1 MSTLRRRLD
10 GYFGFEQLGT
20 SLRTEIVAGTTTFL
34 AMSYIIAVNP
44 NILAAAGI
52 PPAATAFA
60 TCLVSGL
67 GTLAMGLWARLPVAV
82 APGMGLNA
90 FFAYTVVQGMG
101 LSWQQ
106 ALGVVFLSGVT
117 FVVLTLLGVRQA
129 MLRMMPRELLPA
141 IGAGIGL
148 FLLMIGL
155 RNAGLIQSQEATL
168 LTRGDWT
175 DPRALLSIGTLLL
188 IATLLS
194 RGVRAGILLGI
205 VAATVASVPMGL
217 AGSTVSQEGGAVDG
231 LLQLDLGGAL
241 SLRLLDIVFA
251 MLFVDF
257 FDSLGTVIGLV
268 KKAGL
273 EQPDGRVPRLGR
285 MLVVD
290 GGSTIAGALA
300 GTSTV
305 TAYIE
310 SAAGI
315 AVGGRTGFTSVVT
328 GVLFLL
334 ALPAVSLVT
343 VIPAAAVAPA
353 LIIIG
358 ATTIGLVREIDWD
371 NIDIAVPALFTMA
384 GMPLTFSISDGLS
397 MGVIAFSALKILR
410 GRAGEVAWLVHTL
423 AALFL
428 VRYLLLA

>member
-1 MSTLRRRLD
+1 MSALRRSLD
-10 GYFGFEQLGT
+10 GYFGLQQLGT
-20 SLRTEIVAGTTTFL
+20 SVRTEIVAGTTTFL

-44 NILAAAGI
+44 SILADAGI
-52 PPAATAFA
+52 PPAAVAFA

-106 ALGVVFLSGVT
+106 ALGVVFLSGVA
-117 FVVLTLLGVRQA
+117 FVVLTVLGVRQA

-155 RNAGLIQSQEATL
+155 RNAGLIQSHETTL

-175 DPRALLSIGTLLL
+175 EPRALLSIGTLLL
-188 IATLLS
+188 TATLLS
-194 RGVRAGILLGI
+194 RGVRSGILVGI
-205 VAATVASVPMGL
+205 VAATVASMPLGL
-217 AGSTVSQEGGAVDG
+217 AAGSVTRDGGAFDAV
-231 LLQLDLGGAL
+231 LQLDLGGVL
-241 SLRLLDIVFA
+241 SLELLEIVFA

-257 FDSLGTVIGLV
+257 FDSLGTVLGIM

-273 EQPDGRVPRLGR
+273 EKPDGRVPRLGR

-315 AVGGRTGFTSVVT
+315 AVGGRTGLTSVVT

-343 VIPAAAVAPA
+343 MIPAAAVAPA

-410 GRAGEVAWLVHTL
+410 GRAGEVSWLVHAL
-423 AALFL
+423 ALLFL

>member
-410 GRAGEVAWLVHTL
+410 GRAGEVAWLVHAL